1 MNRIKFADKHGQ
13 KQRHYYTRASS
24 CATQRGI
31 VTPFAPGT
39 VEFSPPGDNPPT
51 EHHQHHHH
59 PQNCCILTSDSLW
72 LINILRFAYLSAALH
87 WRVILYRAIAMVGAK
102 SQLRVQK
109 YTDNSGTRGPVI
121 YKRASFCRK
130 WQR

>member
-1 MNRIKFADKHGQ
+1 MNRIKFSDKHGQ
-13 KQRHYYTRASS
+13 KQRHYYTRA

-39 VEFSPPGDNPPT
+39 GEFYPRGTTHRPNIIST
-51 EHHQHHHH
+51 TTIAK
-59 PQNCCILTSDSLW
+59 NCCILAPDSLW

-87 WRVILYRAIAMVGAK
+87 WGVILYRARAIAMVGAK

-109 YTDNSGTRGPVI
+109 YTDNSGTGGTVI